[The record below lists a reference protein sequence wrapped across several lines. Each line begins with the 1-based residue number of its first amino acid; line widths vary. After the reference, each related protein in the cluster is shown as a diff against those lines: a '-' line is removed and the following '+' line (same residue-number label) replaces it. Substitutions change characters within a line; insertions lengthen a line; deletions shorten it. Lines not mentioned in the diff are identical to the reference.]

1 MSELSKKARAAMKSK
16 AQRLGANSAAGKVD
30 ASTFTPAE
38 DLDAGVKTGMR
49 PLTKRAFKKGGKVE
63 GSKAPARADRKA
75 RKSGGRIGNEI
86 VNRNAKSANEEREG
100 KKHIGGMKSG
110 GRAKKAGGGEQM
122 GMTEDQAAAMGN
134 QANQALGRMSD
145 AKQTGFNSASEY
157 ANQAAQSMSGMKK
170 GGRAKRE
177 NGGNVFNAR
186 GAGDRI
192 REKLY
197 GPPASSR
204 DETYADR
211 APRISDEDKAKLA
224 DIIRNNPRK
233 SGGRTKKAD
242 GGDLSAMGPGV
253 AGAAKMMDKAGKR
266 AGVPGGL
273 YGAETV
279 RTAAGALSPASAMG
293 KTRAKK
299 GGKIEKHADEAQDRA
314 LIKKMI
320 KEMVPKKN
328 TGRAGRASGGKA
340 PIHKAGDEKFL
351 DWPKGASR
359 LYQVRGANDR
369 YVATYENEA
378 DARDHA
384 KRVSN
389 SSRDATY
396 APIYRTGRAS
406 GGDLDMDDMPKQ
418 GAGSGKRTS
427 RPANVSEPDYDEEAV
442 GKAIRSSRQK
452 IGSREAAMIQKM
464 LKGRTARKDGGKVK
478 KGKTNVT
485 ININTGADKA
495 SPMGG
500 PLPLPPPDAGPAGIP
515 VPVPPPQGM
524 PPMPPGGMPP
534 MPPGGMPPMPPGPPA
549 GGPPMPRKSGGRV
562 SKVAKSYKDMT
573 AGAGSGEGRL
583 QKTDIAK
590 RKS

>member
-145 AKQTGFNSASEY
+145 AKQTGFNSAPEY

-242 GGDLSAMGPGV
+242 GGDLGNYGPGV
-253 AGAAKMMDKAGKR
+253 SGAAKMMNASSKR

-273 YGAETV
+273 YGAENV
-279 RTAAGALSPASAMG
+279 RAKAGKLSPMGAMG
-293 KTRAKK
+293 AKK
-299 GGKIEKHADEAQDRA
+299 GGKIKHEDEAQDRA
-314 LIKKMI
+314 LIKKMV
-320 KEMVPKKN
+320 KEMAPKKKN
-328 TGRAGRASGGKA
+328 SGGLAMISPMAAMIDANQGDGKKRGGRAGRA
-340 PIHKAGDEKFL
+340 
-351 DWPKGASR
+351 
-359 LYQVRGANDR
+359 Y
-369 YVATYENEA
+369 
-378 DARDHA
+378 
-384 KRVSN
+384 
-389 SSRDATY
+389 
-396 APIYRTGRAS
+396 

-427 RPANVSEPDYDEEAV
+427 RAANVSEPDYDEEAV

-495 SPMGG
+495 PAMGG
-500 PLPLPPPDAGPAGIP
+500 PLPMPPPDAGPAGIP

>member
-63 GSKAPARADRKA
+63 GDKVPARADRKA

-110 GRAKKAGGGEQM
+110 GRAKKANGGRDMLGSGTVTKDGKDVVSKTAPRVRE
-122 GMTEDQAAAMGN
+122 TPPLPPRRPAEFDRAPDAADLYSPEDLKRLERG
-134 QANQALGRMSD
+134 
-145 AKQTGFNSASEY
+145 Y
-157 ANQAAQSMSGMKK
+157 KK
-170 GGRAKRE
+170 GGR
-177 NGGNVFNAR
+177 
-186 GAGDRI
+186 
-192 REKLY
+192 
-197 GPPASSR
+197 S
-204 DETYADR
+204 
-211 APRISDEDKAKLA
+211 
-224 DIIRNNPRK
+224 
-233 SGGRTKKAD
+233 KKAD

-299 GGKIEKHADEAQDRA
+299 GGKIKHEDEAQDRA

-320 KEMVPKKN
+320 KEMAPKKN
-328 TGRAGRASGGKA
+328 TGRAGRA
-340 PIHKAGDEKFL
+340 
-351 DWPKGASR
+351 
-359 LYQVRGANDR
+359 Y
-369 YVATYENEA
+369 
-378 DARDHA
+378 
-384 KRVSN
+384 
-389 SSRDATY
+389 
-396 APIYRTGRAS
+396 

-427 RPANVSEPDYDEEAV
+427 RAANVSEPDYDEEAV

-495 SPMGG
+495 PPMGG
-500 PLPLPPPDAGPAGIP
+500 PLPLPPPDGGPAGIP

-524 PPMPPGGMPP
+524 PPMPPVGMPP

-562 SKVAKSYKDMT
+562 SKVAKSYKDMS

-583 QKTDIAK
+583 QKADIAK

>member
-38 DLDAGVKTGMR
+38 DINAGVKTGMR

-63 GSKAPARADRKA
+63 GSKSPARADRKA

-86 VNRNAKSANEEREG
+86 VNRNAKEANEDRPG
-100 KKHIGGMKSG
+100 KKHIGGMKAG

-122 GMTEDQAAAMGN
+122 GMSEDRAAAMGN
-134 QANQALGRMSD
+134 QANQAMSDMSD
-145 AKQTGFNSASEY
+145 AKQTGFNSAKEY
-157 ANQAAQSMSGMKK
+157 SNQAAQSMSGMKK
-170 GGRAKRE
+170 GGRAKRQE
-177 NGGNVFNAR
+177 GGNVFNSR
-186 GAGDRI
+186 GAWDRLK
-192 REKLY
+192 EKLF
-197 GPPASSR
+197 GVQSSQGDGSSNSR
-204 DETYADR
+204 M
-211 APRISDEDKAKLA
+211 SDEDKAALQKKMDEA
-224 DIIRNNPRK
+224 NAPQRK
-233 SGGRTKKAD
+233 RGGRTKKAD
-242 GGDLSAMGPGV
+242 GGELKDYGPAV
-253 AGAAKMMDKAGKR
+253 SGAASMMSKASSR

-273 YGAETV
+273 YGAENV
-279 RTAAGALSPASAMG
+279 RAKAGKLSPMGAMG
-293 KTRAKK
+293 AKK
-299 GGKIEKHADEAQDRA
+299 GGKIKHEDEAQDRA

-320 KEMVPKKN
+320 KEMAPK
-328 TGRAGRASGGKA
+328 RAKKA
-340 PIHKAGDEKFL
+340 A
-351 DWPKGASR
+351 
-359 LYQVRGANDR
+359 
-369 YVATYENEA
+369 
-378 DARDHA
+378 
-384 KRVSN
+384 
-389 SSRDATY
+389 
-396 APIYRTGRAS
+396 

-418 GAGSGKRTS
+418 GAGFGKRTS
-427 RPANVSEPDYDEEAV
+427 RPANVYEPDYDEDSV
-442 GKAIRSSRQK
+442 GKSIRSSRQK

-485 ININTGADKA
+485 ININTGDKP
-495 SPMGG
+495 PMGG
-500 PLPLPPPDAGPAGIP
+500 PLPMPPPGAGGPPDGIP

-562 SKVAKSYKDMT
+562 SKVAKSYKDMS

>member
-63 GSKAPARADRKA
+63 GNKAPARADRKA

-110 GRAKKAGGGEQM
+110 GRAKKAGGGEQR
-122 GMTEDQAAAMGN
+122 GISEDQAAAMGN
-134 QANQALGRMSD
+134 QANQALGQQQYSKNDSGDNARMS
-145 AKQTGFNSASEY
+145 ALGQQQYS
-157 ANQAAQSMSGMKK
+157 QSNSGMKK

-299 GGKIEKHADEAQDRA
+299 GGKIKHEDEAQDRA

-320 KEMVPKKN
+320 KEMAPKKN
-328 TGRAGRASGGKA
+328 TGRAGRA
-340 PIHKAGDEKFL
+340 
-351 DWPKGASR
+351 
-359 LYQVRGANDR
+359 Y
-369 YVATYENEA
+369 
-378 DARDHA
+378 
-384 KRVSN
+384 
-389 SSRDATY
+389 
-396 APIYRTGRAS
+396 

-427 RPANVSEPDYDEEAV
+427 RAANVSEPDYDEEAV

-495 SPMGG
+495 PPMGG